1 MEHTVFFQFEESG
14 SGLVGTCYA
23 QGGDFGFVRT
33 FAFHLECD
41 SRPPA
46 DAVAKRVSSLA
57 GGDVFR
63 QTGGDVEDP
72 GLAWVCVGFTVGV
85 VELSGV
91 DWPAGTRDT
100 EARLSDCQFPGGSM
114 DVFRPLG
121 CCFFADPSGAKTG
134 RPSLNR
140 CTG

>member
-1 MEHTVFFQFEESG
+1 MSG

-114 DVFRPLG
+114 DVFRPLL
-121 CCFFADPSGAKTG
+121 F
-134 RPSLNR
+134 R
-140 CTG
+140 

>member
-1 MEHTVFFQFEESG
+1 
-14 SGLVGTCYA
+14 
-23 QGGDFGFVRT
+23 
-33 FAFHLECD
+33 
-41 SRPPA
+41 
-46 DAVAKRVSSLA
+46 VAERVSSLA

-114 DVFRPLG
+114 DVFRSLG